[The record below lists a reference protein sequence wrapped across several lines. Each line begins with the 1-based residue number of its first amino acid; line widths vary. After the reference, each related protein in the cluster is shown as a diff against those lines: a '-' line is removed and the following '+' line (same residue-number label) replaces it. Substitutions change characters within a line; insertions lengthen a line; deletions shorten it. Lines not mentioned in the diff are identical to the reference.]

1 MRVVIVGGGKIG
13 AQLALQLRKSRT
25 PVVVIEKRRERARE
39 VAETTDALVIEG
51 DGTDLGL
58 MERLD
63 LRPADF
69 LIAATGVDQ
78 DNLVAC
84 QLARTAF
91 GVSRVFARL
100 NDPKNHT
107 TFVAL
112 QIPIV
117 SVTEMLVAAIGR
129 EIDVTEL
136 IRASLLDRGGVE
148 TIEVV
153 IPEGAAPRAV
163 RDIGLPQSTL
173 VIVVTRDDRVFVPD
187 GSTMIQAE
195 DQLLVVTQSAIKDT
209 AREILIASGGEASPE
224 AEEQ

>member
-1 MRVVIVGGGKIG
+1 MRVIIVGGGKIG
-13 AQLALQLRKSRT
+13 AHLARELRARRT
-25 PVVVIEKRRERARE
+25 PVVVVEKRREHARE
-39 VAETTDALVIEG
+39 VAETTDALVLAG

-58 MERLD
+58 IEHLD

-91 GVSRVFARL
+91 GVRRVLARL
-100 NDPKNHT
+100 NDPKNHA
-107 TFVAL
+107 TFAAL

-117 SVTEMLVAAIGR
+117 SVTDMLVAAIGR

-136 IRASLLDRGGVE
+136 IRASLLDRGEVE

-187 GSTMIQAE
+187 GSTVIQAE
-195 DQLLVVTQSAIKDT
+195 DQLLVVTQSAMKDT
-209 AREILIASGGEASPE
+209 AREILTASGAEAPPE
-224 AEEQ
+224 TEQQ